1 MMRAPTLYTRKLLL
15 NSKTTKIRRLKNMK
29 KRKVVPL
36 KKAMDRD
43 DHLSLIIYFNLRK
56 AMMSTFPISKVDRI
70 L

>member
-1 MMRAPTLYTRKLLL
+1 
-15 NSKTTKIRRLKNMK
+15 MK

-43 DHLSLIIYFNLRK
+43 DHLSLIIYSNLRK